1 MADNSIKI
9 PFKVSARTA
18 KLIGLENF
26 STEEGAV
33 IELVKNT
40 YDADASK
47 CILIFDL
54 KIRKEKLRD
63 DDDNEIEIEK
73 FEKESSSIYIIDN
86 GIGMND
92 RIIQNQ
98 WMTIGTDNKL
108 YEHTTV
114 GKRVKTGAKGIGRFA
129 LNRLG
134 MLTSMTS
141 LPTVLEVAN
150 EEGEETRVSSKDEE
164 DTKFIPNISN
174 IGFEWTVD
182 WKDFDKKGA
191 TVSDV
196 EAVLSVKED
205 LNLKQEF
212 LDRFTAH
219 SKIREV
225 LEEVNFNSGTV
236 IEITELNDEWNEEKL
251 VKLFGNLEM
260 LLPPEEQ
267 NDFGI
272 EFFLLNNVDEFGT
285 VKRAYYDD
293 FDYKLKASYNQDED
307 KVLKVDIWRNELDID
322 ALENRYADVFDL
334 DMMKNSPF
342 KIEDFKREKIEFN
355 IPIEKL
361 TSQRVDQDLL
371 ERVGKFDFT
380 FYFLKNT
387 ISDDK
392 GDGDLKKYPYKSINS
407 ANRKSWLKKFG
418 GIKIF
423 RDDFRIRPYGE
434 NGDDWLRLGERQ
446 AQSPGGAGQR
456 LGGYRIRPNQIAGTI
471 KISRLHNTS
480 FQDKSG
486 REGLIENDEFELF
499 KNIIKEIISLFERDR
514 NVIMFNLSELH
525 KRNNEEAEKLRKAK
539 EEAEKIRKQK
549 EEREEKEAESQS
561 ENTSS
566 NEDTSSNENTS
577 TDESSSSNENKE
589 YSESEENMADAILIL
604 EKENEKKDEEL
615 RLLRSLASV
624 GLIISSFAHEVRS
637 LRARL
642 IPRTKFLVDELKNH
656 LNEEELAKN
665 VDKDDNPFYMIHLM
679 RDEDLKL
686 KHWLDYSLSTLKIDK
701 RERKNLDFSEYFEN
715 FKANWSKALEQ
726 RNISLELH
734 KLDDN
739 VHIVRAFEVNMD
751 SIFNN
756 LLSNSINAHNGHNKE
771 QKKIEISWQKKEN
784 DIEIIFSDNAKG
796 LDKKYIDNPEEIFNL
811 NESSKIDNKGNKI
824 GTGLGLYIVKS
835 IIEEYNNS
843 SISIIKIDGGLT
855 FKITFKSSR

>member
-1 MADNSIKI
+1 MTDNTIKI

-40 YDADASK
+40 YDADAK
-47 CILIFDL
+47 NCIIIFDL
-54 KIRKEKLRD
+54 KKKKFKEK
-63 DDDNEIEIEK
+63 NEKGEEFEVEK
-73 FEKESSSIYIIDN
+73 FDKENSSIYIFDN

-92 RIIQNQ
+92 KIIQNQ

-108 YEHTTV
+108 YEHTTE
-114 GKRVKTGAKGIGRFA
+114 GGRVKTGAKGIGRFA

-141 LPTVLEVAN
+141 LPNLLEVI
-150 EEGEETRVSSKDEE
+150 DEE
-164 DTKFIPNISN
+164 NNEIEKDSEEDPKTKLIENITNTS
-174 IGFEWTVD
+174 FDWTVD

-196 EAVLSVKED
+196 EAVLSAKED
-205 LNLKQEF
+205 FNFKQEF
-212 LDRFTAH
+212 LNRFSSY
-219 SKIREV
+219 SKIKKV
-225 LEEVNFNSGTV
+225 LEQIDFKSGTS

-251 VKLFGNLEM
+251 SKLFGNLEM

-267 NDFGI
+267 NDFSI
-272 EFFLLNNVDEFGT
+272 NLFLLNDLDEFGV

-293 FDYKLKASYNQDED
+293 YDYKLNARYNHNDD
-307 KVLKVDIWRNELDID
+307 NVLTVEISRNELDID
-322 ALENRYADVFDL
+322 ALENRYAEVFEF
-334 DMMKNSPF
+334 DMMKNSPY
-342 KIEDFKREKIEFN
+342 KLEDFKKEKIELN

-361 TSQRVDQDLL
+361 TSGKIDKDLL

-392 GDGDLKKYPYKSINS
+392 EDGDLKKYPYKSINS
-407 ANRKSWLKKFG
+407 AARRSWLKKFG

-499 KNIIKEIISLFERDR
+499 KNIIKEIISIFERDR
-514 NVIMFNLSELH
+514 NIIMYNLSELN
-525 KRNNEEAEKLRKAK
+525 KRNNEEAEKLRRAK
-539 EEAEKIRKQK
+539 EEAERIRKQK
-549 EEREEKEAESQS
+549 EEREEKKASS
-561 ENTSS
+561 ETQ
-566 NEDTSSNENTS
+566 NEDK
-577 TDESSSSNENKE
+577 SSSEDGKK

-604 EKENEKKDEEL
+604 EKESEKKDEEL

-642 IPRTKFLVDELKNH
+642 IPRTKFLIDELRNH
-656 LNEEELAKN
+656 LDENELEKN
-665 VDKDDNPFYMIHLM
+665 VDKDDNPFYMIDLM
-679 RDEDLKL
+679 RDEDVKL

-701 RERKNLDFSEYFEN
+701 RERKSLDFSQYFEN

-726 RNISLELH
+726 RNISLELN
-734 KLDDN
+734 KIDDSE
-739 VHIVRAFEVNMD
+739 HIIRAFEVNMD

-756 LLSNSINAHNGHNKE
+756 LLSNSINAHYGYNKE
-771 QKKIEISWQKKEN
+771 QKKIEVSWQKKGS
-784 DIEIIFSDNAKG
+784 DIEIIFSDNGKG
-796 LDKKYIDNPEEIFNL
+796 LDIKYKDNPEEIFNL
-811 NESSKIDNKGNKI
+811 NESSKTDNKGNKI

-843 SISIIKIDGGLT
+843 SISIIKIDNGLT
-855 FKITFKSSR
+855 FKITFKTRK

>member
-1 MADNSIKI
+1 MTFDTTKI

-40 YDADASK
+40 YDADANN

-54 KIRKEKLRD
+54 KGNNPNSANNDIKQVEFDK
-63 DDDNEIEIEK
+63 K
-73 FEKESSSIYIIDN
+73 KSSILVIDN

-92 RIIQNQ
+92 KIIQNQ

-108 YEHTTV
+108 YEHTTEA
-114 GKRVKTGAKGIGRFA
+114 GRVKTGAKGIGRFA

-134 MLTSMTS
+134 MLTDMTS
-141 LPTVLEVAN
+141 LPTLLDEDNSVIEDVQEKA
-150 EEGEETRVSSKDEE
+150 SS
-164 DTKFIPNISN
+164 TKLIPNSGN
-174 IGFEWTVD
+174 VGYGWTVD

-196 EAVLSVKED
+196 EAILSRKENLNIKQGLLSRFSSYPKVKE
-205 LNLKQEF
+205 L
-212 LDRFTAH
+212 
-219 SKIREV
+219 
-225 LEEVNFNSGTV
+225 LESIDFKSGTV
-236 IEITELNDEWNEEKL
+236 IEITELNDDWNEDKL
-251 VKLFGNLEM
+251 RKLFGNLEM

-267 NDFGI
+267 NDFNI
-272 EFFLLNNVDEFGT
+272 DFFLLNNLEDFGR

-293 FDYKLKASYNQDED
+293 YDYKLKATYNQDND
-307 KVLKVDIWRNELDID
+307 KVLKVEISRNELDIN
-322 ALENRYADVFDL
+322 ALENRYAEVFEFE
-334 DMMKNSPF
+334 MMKNSPY
-342 KIEDFKREKIEFN
+342 KLEDFKKDKIELN

-361 TSQRVDQDLL
+361 ISEKIDRNLL
-371 ERVGKFDFT
+371 NRVGKFGFT

-392 GDGDLKKYPYKSINS
+392 EDGDLKKYPYKSINS

-434 NGDDWLRLGERQ
+434 NGDDWLRLGKRQ

-456 LGGYRIRPNQIAGTI
+456 LGGFKIRPNQIAGTI
-471 KISRLHNTS
+471 KISRLHNES

-486 REGLIENDEFELF
+486 REGIIENDEFELF
-499 KNIIKEIISLFERDR
+499 KNILLEIIDLFEKDR
-514 NVIMFNLSELH
+514 NVIMYNLSELH
-525 KRNNEEAEKLRKAK
+525 KKNNEEAEKLRKAK
-539 EEAEKIRKQK
+539 EEAERIRKQK
-549 EEREEKEAESQS
+549 EEREEKKTSS
-561 ENTSS
+561 ENQR
-566 NEDTSSNENTS
+566 
-577 TDESSSSNENKE
+577 ENKSLGESTE
-589 YSESEENMADAILIL
+589 YFEAAENMADAILIL
-604 EKENEKKDEEL
+604 EKDNDKKDQEL

-624 GLIISSFAHEVRS
+624 GLVISTFAHEVRS

-656 LNEEELAKN
+656 LDENDFAKN
-665 VDKDDNPFYMIHLM
+665 LDRDDNPFYMIDLM
-679 RDEDLKL
+679 RAEDVKL

-701 RERKNLDFSEYFEN
+701 RERNDLDFSQYFEN

-726 RNISLELH
+726 RNIRLELN
-734 KLDDN
+734 KIDDN
-739 VHIVRAFEVNMD
+739 EHIISAFEVNMD

-756 LLSNSINAHNGHNKE
+756 LLSNSINAHYGYNKE

-784 DIEIIFSDNAKG
+784 DIEIIFSDNGKG
-796 LDKKYIDNPEEIFNL
+796 LDEKYKDNPEEIFNL
-811 NESSKIDNKGNKI
+811 NESSKTDDKGNKV

-843 SISIIKIDGGLT
+843 SISIIKIDNGLT
-855 FKITFKSSR
+855 FKITFKTRK

>member
-1 MADNSIKI
+1 MTDNTINI

-26 STEEGAV
+26 STEEGAI

-40 YDADASK
+40 YDADANN

-54 KIRKEKLRD
+54 KIKNEKIV
-63 DDDNEIEIEK
+63 NEEGIETEIEK
-73 FEKESSSIYIIDN
+73 FERENSSIYIIDN

-92 RIIQNQ
+92 RIIQDQ

-108 YEHTTV
+108 YEHTTEA
-114 GKRVKTGAKGIGRFA
+114 GRVKTGAKGIGRFA

-134 MLTSMTS
+134 MLTNMIS
-141 LPTVLEVAN
+141 LPTLLEVN
-150 EEGEETRVSSKDEE
+150 DESQEIVEEGPMVDPNTEL
-164 DTKFIPNISN
+164 IPNVN
-174 IGFEWTVD
+174 NTGFEWTVD

-191 TVSDV
+191 AVSDV
-196 EAVLSVKED
+196 EAVLTKKENLNVKQELLNRFSSYPKVKDVLED
-205 LNLKQEF
+205 LVFK
-212 LDRFTAH
+212 
-219 SKIREV
+219 
-225 LEEVNFNSGTV
+225 SGTV
-236 IEITELNDEWNEEKL
+236 IEITELNDEWNQDKL
-251 VKLFGNLEM
+251 RKLFGNLEM

-272 EFFLLNNVDEFGT
+272 DFFLLSDLEEYGT
-285 VKRAYYDD
+285 VKRAFYDD
-293 FDYKLKASYNQDED
+293 YDYKLNAIYNGDGN
-307 KVLKVDIWRNELDID
+307 KNLKVEISRNELDID
-322 ALENRYADVFDL
+322 ALENRYSEVFEF
-334 DMMKNSPF
+334 DMMKTSPY
-342 KIEDFKREKIEFN
+342 KLEDFKKEKIVLN

-361 TSQRVDQDLL
+361 TSETVDKDLL
-371 ERVGKFDFT
+371 ERVGKFGFT

-392 GDGDLKKYPYKSINS
+392 EDGDLKKYPYNRIDS
-407 ANRKSWLKKFG
+407 ANRKSWLRKFG

-456 LGGYRIRPNQIAGTI
+456 LGGYKIRPNQIAGTI
-471 KISRLHNTS
+471 KISRLHNES

-486 REGLIENDEFELF
+486 REGIIENDEFELF
-499 KNIIKEIISLFERDR
+499 KNILLEIIGLFEKDR
-514 NVIMFNLSELH
+514 NVVMYNLSQLYSL
-525 KRNNEEAEKLRKAK
+525 RNEEAEKLRRAK
-539 EEAEKIRKQK
+539 EEAEIIRRQK
-549 EEREEKEAESQS
+549 EEREEKKGVSGTRS
-561 ENTSS
+561 G
-566 NEDTSSNENTS
+566 DTSSDDT
-577 TDESSSSNENKE
+577 KF
-589 YSESEENMADAILIL
+589 SESEENMADAIFIL
-604 EKENEKKDEEL
+604 EKDSEKKDEEL

-642 IPRTKFLVDELKNH
+642 IPRTKFLVDELRNH

-665 VDKDDNPFYMIHLM
+665 IDKDDNPFYMIDLM
-679 RDEDLKL
+679 REEDIKL

-701 RERKNLDFSEYFEN
+701 RERKNLDFSQYFEH

-734 KLDDN
+734 KPDDN
-739 VHIVRAFEVNMD
+739 EYIIRAFEVNMD

-756 LLSNSINAHNGHNKE
+756 LLSNSINAHYGYNQE
-771 QKKIEISWQKKEN
+771 QKKVEISWQKKGN
-784 DIEIIFSDNAKG
+784 DIEILFSDNGKG
-796 LDKKYIDNPEEIFNL
+796 LDKKYKDNPDEIFNL
-811 NESSKIDNKGNKI
+811 NESSKTDNKGKQI

-835 IIEEYNNS
+835 IIDEYNNS
-843 SISIIKIDGGLT
+843 SISILKIDSGLT
-855 FKITFKSSR
+855 FKIIFKTRK

>member
-1 MADNSIKI
+1 MNNKLNTTIKV

-40 YDADASK
+40 YDADANN

-54 KIRKEKLRD
+54 KIKIEKTVD
-63 DDDNEIEIEK
+63 KKGNEIQIEK
-73 FEKESSSIYIIDN
+73 FEKENSSIFIIDN

-92 RIIQNQ
+92 KIIQNQ

-108 YEHTTV
+108 YEHTTEL
-114 GKRVKTGAKGIGRFA
+114 GRVKTGAKGIGRFA

-134 MLTSMTS
+134 MLTDMTS
-141 LPTVLEVAN
+141 LPTLISIEEEEVN
-150 EEGEETRVSSKDEE
+150 VN
-164 DTKFIPNISN
+164 KFIPNNEN

-182 WKDFDKKGA
+182 WKDFDKIGA

-196 EAVLSVKED
+196 EAVLSEKENLALKEILLSRFSSYSKVKEVIESID
-205 LNLKQEF
+205 FK
-212 LDRFTAH
+212 
-219 SKIREV
+219 
-225 LEEVNFNSGTV
+225 SGTI
-236 IEITELNDEWNEEKL
+236 IEITELNDDWSEDKL
-251 VKLFGNLEM
+251 RKLFGNLEM
-260 LLPPEEQ
+260 LLPPEGQ
-267 NDFGI
+267 NDFVI
-272 EFFLLNNVDEFGT
+272 DFFLLNNLEEFGT

-293 FDYKLKASYNQDED
+293 YDYKLKATYNQDND
-307 KVLKVDIWRNELDID
+307 KVLKVEISRNELDID
-322 ALENRYADVFDL
+322 ALENRYAEVFEF
-334 DMMKNSPF
+334 DMMKDSPY
-342 KIEDFKREKIEFN
+342 KLEDFKKEKIELN

-361 TSQRVDQDLL
+361 ISEKVDRDLL
-371 ERVGKFDFT
+371 DRVGKFGFT
-380 FYFLKNT
+380 FYYLKNT

-392 GDGDLKKYPYKSINS
+392 EDGDLKKYPYKKIDSGI
-407 ANRKSWLKKFG
+407 RKSWLKKFG

-471 KISRLHNTS
+471 KISRLHNES

-486 REGLIENDEFELF
+486 REGIIENDEFELF
-499 KNIIKEIISLFERDR
+499 KNILIEIIGLFEKDR
-514 NVIMFNLSELH
+514 NVVMYNLSQLH
-525 KRNNEEAEKLRKAK
+525 SLRNDEAEKLRRAK

-549 EEREEKEAESQS
+549 EEREEQKESPQTQS
-561 ENTSS
+561 DNKYSG
-566 NEDTSSNENTS
+566 
-577 TDESSSSNENKE
+577 ENKE
-589 YSESEENMADAILIL
+589 YSEAEENMADAILIL
-604 EKENEKKDEEL
+604 EKDNEKKDEEL

-642 IPRTKFLVDELKNH
+642 IPRTKFLLDNLKGYLDEDGLS
-656 LNEEELAKN
+656 KN
-665 VDKDDNPFYMIHLM
+665 VGKYDNPFFMIELM
-679 RDEDLKL
+679 RNEDVKL

-701 RERKNLDFSEYFEN
+701 RERNDLDFSQYFEN

-726 RNISLELH
+726 RNISLELN

-739 VHIVRAFEVNMD
+739 EHIIRAFEVNMD

-756 LLSNSINAHNGHNKE
+756 LLSNSINAHYGYNEE
-771 QKKIEISWQKKEN
+771 QKKIEISWQKKGSN
-784 DIEIIFSDNAKG
+784 IEIIFSDNGKG
-796 LDKKYIDNPEEIFNL
+796 LDSKYKDNPEEIFNL
-811 NESSKIDNKGNKI
+811 NESSKTDNKGKKI

-843 SISIIKIDGGLT
+843 SISIIKIENGLT
-855 FKITFKSSR
+855 FKITFKTRK

>member
-1 MADNSIKI
+1 MTDSTIKI

-40 YDADASK
+40 YDADAK
-47 CILIFDL
+47 NCILIFDFKL
-54 KIRKEKLRD
+54 KIELVRNAEG
-63 DDDNEIEIEK
+63 IEEK
-73 FEKESSSIYIIDN
+73 FEKFDKENSSIYIIDN

-108 YEHTTV
+108 YEHTTEN
-114 GKRVKTGAKGIGRFA
+114 GRVKTGAKGIGRFA

-134 MLTSMTS
+134 MLTNMIS
-141 LPTVLEVAN
+141 LPMFLEVEIEDKVVEVDSN
-150 EEGEETRVSSKDEE
+150 ETPITQFV
-164 DTKFIPNISN
+164 PNDN
-174 IGFEWTVD
+174 HVAFEWTVD

-196 EAVLSVKED
+196 EAVLSGKENQ
-205 LNLKQEF
+205 NLKQEF
-212 LDRFTAH
+212 LNRFSSH
-219 SKIREV
+219 SRIKEV
-225 LEEVNFNSGTV
+225 LENIDFESGTV

-251 VKLFGNLEM
+251 RKLFGNLEM

-272 EFFLLNNVDEFGT
+272 DFFLLTDLDEFGS

-293 FDYKLKASYNQDED
+293 FDYKLKAIYNQNND
-307 KVLKVDIWRNELDID
+307 KTLRIEISRNELDID
-322 ALENRYADVFDL
+322 ALENRYADVFQY
-334 DMMKNSPF
+334 DMMKNSPY
-342 KIEDFKREKIEFN
+342 KLEDFKKEKIELD

-361 TSQRVDQDLL
+361 TSDKVDKDLL
-371 ERVGKFDFT
+371 DKVGKFDFT

-392 GDGDLKKYPYKSINS
+392 EDGDLKKYPYKSINS

-471 KISRLHNTS
+471 KISRLYNTS

-499 KNIIKEIISLFERDR
+499 KNLIKEIISIFERDR
-514 NVIMFNLSELH
+514 NVIMYNLSELF

-549 EEREEKEAESQS
+549 EEREEKKASSGAQGEDK
-561 ENTSS
+561 SS
-566 NEDTSSNENTS
+566 NGNNG
-577 TDESSSSNENKE
+577 

-604 EKENEKKDEEL
+604 EKESEKKDEEL

-642 IPRTKFLVDELKNH
+642 VPRTQFLIDELKNH
-656 LNEEELAKN
+656 LDEAELTKN
-665 VDKDDNPFYMIHLM
+665 LDKDDNPFYMINLM
-679 RDEDLKL
+679 RDEDIKL

-701 RERKNLDFSEYFEN
+701 RERKNLDFNQYFEN
-715 FKANWSKALEQ
+715 FRANWSKALEQ
-726 RNISLELH
+726 RNINLELH
-734 KLDDN
+734 RLDEN
-739 VHIVRAFEVNMD
+739 EHVIRAFEVNMD

-756 LLSNSINAHNGHNKE
+756 LLSNSINAHYGYNVE
-771 QKKIEISWQKKEN
+771 QKKIVISWQKRDN
-784 DIEIIFSDNAKG
+784 DIEIIFSDNGKG
-796 LDKKYIDNPEEIFNL
+796 LDIKYKDNPDEIFNL

-835 IIEEYNNS
+835 IIEEYNSS
-843 SISIIKIDGGLT
+843 SISIIKMDGGLT
-855 FKITFKSSR
+855 FKITFKTRK

>member
-1 MADNSIKI
+1 MTNNTIKI

-40 YDADASK
+40 YDADAK
-47 CILIFDL
+47 NCILIFDL
-54 KIRKEKLRD
+54 KIKKEKII
-63 DDDNEIEIEK
+63 NEDGSETEIEK
-73 FEKESSSIYIIDN
+73 FQKENSSIYIIDN

-92 RIIQNQ
+92 VIIQNQ

-108 YEHTTV
+108 YEHTTEN
-114 GKRVKTGAKGIGRFA
+114 GRVKTGAKGIGRFA

-134 MLTSMTS
+134 MLTNMIS
-141 LPTVLEVAN
+141 LPTLLEVIDPDSTVI
-150 EEGEETRVSSKDEE
+150 EEETSN
-164 DTKFIPNISN
+164 TKLIPNRDN
-174 IGFEWTVD
+174 VGFEWTVD

-196 EAVLSVKED
+196 EAILSKKEK
-205 LNLKQEF
+205 LNIKQE
-212 LDRFTAH
+212 LLGRF
-219 SKIREV
+219 SSYPKIKEV
-225 LEEVNFNSGTV
+225 LEKNDFKSGTV
-236 IEITELNDEWNEEKL
+236 IEITELNDDWNESKL
-251 VKLFGNLEM
+251 GKLFGNLEM
-260 LLPPEEQ
+260 LLPPEDQ
-267 NDFGI
+267 NDFSI
-272 EFFLLNNVDEFGT
+272 DFFLLNDLAEFGT

-293 FDYKLKASYNQDED
+293 YDYKIKAIYNQDDD
-307 KVLKVDIWRNELDID
+307 KALKVEISRNELDLD
-322 ALENRYADVFDL
+322 ALENRYSDVFEF
-334 DMMKNSPF
+334 DMMKNPPY
-342 KIEDFKREKIEFN
+342 KLEDFKKEKIALI

-361 TSQRVDQDLL
+361 IPEKVDRDLL
-371 ERVGKFDFT
+371 NRVGKFGFT

-392 GDGDLKKYPYKSINS
+392 EDGDLKKYPYKKIDSGV
-407 ANRKSWLKKFG
+407 RKSWLKKFG
-418 GIKIF
+418 GVKIF

-471 KISRLHNTS
+471 KISRLHNES

-486 REGLIENDEFELF
+486 REGIIENDEFELF
-499 KNIIKEIISLFERDR
+499 KNILLEIIGLFEKDR
-514 NVIMFNLSELH
+514 NVVMYNLSQLH
-525 KRNNEEAEKLRKAK
+525 TLRNEEAETLRKAK
-539 EEAEKIRKQK
+539 EEAEKIRKKK
-549 EEREEKEAESQS
+549 EEREDKNDSSESHKESVFFNA
-561 ENTSS
+561 NR
-566 NEDTSSNENTS
+566 
-577 TDESSSSNENKE
+577 E
-589 YSESEENMADAILIL
+589 YSENEENMADAILIL
-604 EKENEKKDEEL
+604 EKESEKKDEEL

-642 IPRTKFLVDELKNH
+642 IPRTKYLVNELKNH
-656 LNEEELAKN
+656 LDEQELERN
-665 VDKDDNPFYMIHLM
+665 LDKDDNPFYMIELM

-701 RERKNLDFSEYFEN
+701 RERTNLDFSKYFEN

-726 RNISLELH
+726 RNISLELN
-734 KLDDN
+734 KIDDN
-739 VHIVRAFEVNMD
+739 AHIIRAFEVNMD

-756 LLSNSINAHNGHNKE
+756 LLSNSINAHYGYNKE
-771 QKKIEISWQKKEN
+771 QKKIEISWQKN
-784 DIEIIFSDNAKG
+784 SNAIEIIFSDNGKG
-796 LDKKYIDNPEEIFNL
+796 LDKKYRDNPEEIFNL
-811 NESSKIDNKGNKI
+811 NESSKTDNKGNKV

-843 SISIIKIDGGLT
+843 SISIIKIDEGLA
-855 FKITFKSSR
+855 FKITFKIRK

>member
-1 MADNSIKI
+1 MKNNTLKV

-26 STEEGAV
+26 STEEGAI

-40 YDADASK
+40 YDADANN

-54 KIRKEKLRD
+54 KIKKEKIEKED
-63 DDDNEIEIEK
+63 GTEAEIEK
-73 FEKESSSIYIIDN
+73 FEKENSSIYIIDN

-108 YEHTTV
+108 YEHTTEN
-114 GKRVKTGAKGIGRFA
+114 GRVKTGAKGIGRFA

-134 MLTSMTS
+134 MLTNMTS
-141 LPTVLEVAN
+141 LPTLLEVDEVIEN
-150 EEGEETRVSSKDEE
+150 SSSE
-164 DTKFIPNISN
+164 DITNTKSILNSSN
-174 IGFEWTVD
+174 RGFEWTVD

-196 EAVLSVKED
+196 EAVLSGKEN

-212 LDRFTAH
+212 LDRF
-219 SKIREV
+219 SKYPKIKET
-225 LEEVNFNSGTV
+225 LEKIDFKSGTV
-236 IEITELNDEWNEEKL
+236 IEITELNDEWNEDKL
-251 VKLFGNLEM
+251 KKLFGNLEM

-272 EFFLLNNVDEFGT
+272 KFFLLNNLEEFGT

-293 FDYKLKASYNQDED
+293 YDYKLKAIYNQNDD
-307 KVLKVDIWRNELDID
+307 KTLKIEISRNELDID
-322 ALENRYADVFDL
+322 ALENRYSKVFEF
-334 DMMKNSPF
+334 DMMKTAPY
-342 KIEDFKREKIEFN
+342 KLEDFKKEKIEFD
-355 IPIEKL
+355 IPIENLISEK
-361 TSQRVDQDLL
+361 VDKDLL

-387 ISDDK
+387 ISDDRE
-392 GDGDLKKYPYKSINS
+392 DGDVNVKKYPYKSINS

-418 GIKIF
+418 GVKIF

-471 KISRLHNTS
+471 KISRLYNTS

-514 NVIMFNLSELH
+514 NVIMYNLSELH
-525 KRNNEEAEKLRKAK
+525 KKNNEEAEKLRRAK
-539 EEAEKIRKQK
+539 EEAERIRRQK
-549 EEREEKEAESQS
+549 EERDEKKANS
-561 ENTSS
+561 ENKSDDKSS
-566 NEDTSSNENTS
+566 D
-577 TDESSSSNENKE
+577 DNKE
-589 YSESEENMADAILIL
+589 YSEAEENMADAILIL
-604 EKENEKKDEEL
+604 EKESEKKDEEL

-642 IPRTKFLVDELKNH
+642 IPRTKYLVDELKNH
-656 LNEEELAKN
+656 LNEEELIQN
-665 VDKDDNPFYMIHLM
+665 LDKDDNPFYMIDLM
-679 RDEDLKL
+679 REEDVKL

-701 RERKNLDFSEYFEN
+701 RERKNLDFSNYFEN

-726 RNISLELH
+726 RNISLELN
-734 KLDDN
+734 KIDDN
-739 VHIVRAFEVNMD
+739 EHVIRAFEVNMD

-756 LLSNSINAHNGHNKE
+756 LLSNSINAHYGYNKE
-771 QKKIEISWQKKEN
+771 QKKIEISWQKKGN
-784 DIEIIFSDNAKG
+784 DIEIFFSDNGKG
-796 LDKKYIDNPEEIFNL
+796 LDKKYKDNPEEIFNL
-811 NESSKIDNKGNKI
+811 NESSKTDNKGNKV

-843 SISIIKIDGGLT
+843 SISIINIENGLT
-855 FKITFKSSR
+855 FKIIFKTRK

>member
-1 MADNSIKI
+1 MINNTTKI

-54 KIRKEKLRD
+54 KIKKEKVIND
-63 DDDNEIEIEK
+63 EGVEIEIEK
-73 FEKESSSIYIIDN
+73 FEKENSCIYIIDN
-86 GIGMND
+86 GIGMYD
-92 RIIQNQ
+92 KIIQNQ
-98 WMTIGTDNKL
+98 WMTIGTDDKL
-108 YEHTTV
+108 YEHTSE
-114 GKRVKTGAKGIGRFA
+114 GGRIKTGAKGIGRFA

-134 MLTSMTS
+134 MLTNMTS
-141 LPTVLEVAN
+141 LPSILEV
-150 EEGEETRVSSKDEE
+150 EDEKE
-164 DTKFIPNISN
+164 ISENSLEIPNTKIIPN
-174 IGFEWTVD
+174 TDDIGFEWTVD

-196 EAVLSVKED
+196 EAVLSVKENV
-205 LNLKQEF
+205 NLKYEYVN
-212 LDRFTAH
+212 RF
-219 SKIREV
+219 SSYPKIKEV
-225 LEEVNFNSGTV
+225 LEEVDFKSGTV
-236 IEITELNDEWNEEKL
+236 IEITELNDEWNEDKL
-251 VKLFGNLEM
+251 KKLFGNLEM

-267 NDFGI
+267 NDFCI
-272 EFFLLNNVDEFGT
+272 DLFLLNNLEEFGT
-285 VKRAYYDD
+285 LKRAYYDD
-293 FDYKLKASYNQDED
+293 FDYKLKATYNEIND
-307 KVLKVDIWRNELDID
+307 KVLKVEISRNELDVD
-322 ALENRYADVFDL
+322 TLENRYTQVFDF
-334 DMMKNSPF
+334 DMMKSSPY
-342 KIEDFKREKIEFN
+342 KLEDFKKDKIAFN
-355 IPIEKL
+355 LPIEKL
-361 TSQRVDQDLL
+361 ISEKVDLNLL
-371 ERVGKFDFT
+371 DRVGKFDFT

-392 GDGDLKKYPYKSINS
+392 EDGDLKKYPYKGINS

-471 KISRLHNTS
+471 KISRLHNES

-486 REGLIENDEFELF
+486 REGIIENEEFELF
-499 KNIIKEIISLFERDR
+499 KNILLDIIGLFEKDR
-514 NVIMFNLSELH
+514 NVVMYNLSQLH
-525 KRNNEEAEKLRKAK
+525 AIRNEEAETLRKAK
-539 EEAEKIRKQK
+539 EEAERIRKQK
-549 EEREEKEAESQS
+549 EERKD
-561 ENTSS
+561 NS
-566 NEDTSSNENTS
+566 NNSDHNNDDKS
-577 TDESSSSNENKE
+577 TNDNKE
-589 YSESEENMADAILIL
+589 YSETEENMADAILIL
-604 EKENEKKDEEL
+604 EKNNEKKDEEL

-642 IPRTKFLVDELKNH
+642 IPRTKFLVDELRNH
-656 LNEEELAKN
+656 LDENELAKTL
-665 VDKDDNPFYMIHLM
+665 DKDDNPFYMIDLM
-679 RDEDLKL
+679 RDEDTKL

-701 RERKNLDFSEYFEN
+701 RERKNLDFSEYFNN

-726 RNISLELH
+726 RNITLELN
-734 KLDDN
+734 KIDN
-739 VHIVRAFEVNMD
+739 NEHIIRAFEVNMD
-751 SIFNN
+751 SVFNN
-756 LLSNSINAHNGHNKE
+756 LLSNSINAHNGFNNQ
-771 QKKIEISWQKKEN
+771 QKKIVISWQKKEN

-796 LDKKYIDNPEEIFNL
+796 LDSKYKDNPEEIFNL
-811 NESSKIDNKGNKI
+811 NESSKTDNKGNKV

-843 SISIIKIDGGLT
+843 SISIIKIDNGLT
-855 FKITFKSSR
+855 FKITFKTRK